1 MVSVALPLTITLN
14 DYLTQVPSQLFIVKM
29 QPFQINC
36 CRERERGG
44 EGGVNTF
51 MSLINIISTF
61 HYSLFLSYCYCYSY
75 SACIKYLKL
84 LEGRV
89 K

>member
-14 DYLTQVPSQLFIVKM
+14 GSLTQVPSQLFIVKM

-36 CRERERGG
+36 CREREREG
-44 EGGVNTF
+44 GGVNTF

-61 HYSLFLSYCYCYSY
+61 RYSLFLSYCYSY